1 MITSIDSLVLRNW
14 LRQFDY
20 KVKKILFT
28 WSIILYLFLSVSY
41 RIEQCKYFNW
51 DYSLLLYWVNPCW
64 QSWHH
69 LQTGSLSSHHN
80 ITHCPLIVSHQYTWL
95 SLSWEEALSHVGS
108 LHQHHD
114 NNYGDKTQNIVSNPF
129 HPARDRSDQLLTWV
143 KTRDA
148 TASKNSKSMR
158 Q

>member
-1 MITSIDSLVLRNW
+1 M
-14 LRQFDY
+14 
-20 KVKKILFT
+20 
-28 WSIILYLFLSVSY
+28 FLSVSY

-80 ITHCPLIVSHQYTWL
+80 ITYCPLIVSHQYTWL

-114 NNYGDKTQNIVSNPF
+114 NNYGDKCKILCQIPSILPETDQISYWHGLKPETLPRLKTQNQCDSK
-129 HPARDRSDQLLTWV
+129 V
-143 KTRDA
+143 KIMQKICMNININILFMFFKYFLYSHNA
-148 TASKNSKSMR
+148 C
-158 Q
+158 